1 MSLRKLADTAKS
13 FDAFPKVE
21 DGNQQRSEKGGFLT
35 VIVALCLFLL
45 TMSEFSDYRKFHAN
59 YKFLVD
65 HAVDTKMQINIDT
78 TIAMPCPSLMIHVID
93 ATGQRTQLTGSLKLI
108 PAEFSAGTATKYK
121 QIDDPKYI
129 HEIIQAASGK
139 PYDHTVAN
147 DMGACRV
154 YGSLQVNKV
163 ASNLHITSA
172 GHGYATGVHT
182 SHDLLNFTHRIDE
195 FSFGKLYPDL
205 VNPLDNSIELSESNF
220 EIFQYTISVVPT
232 SYIDRK
238 GNYLETN
245 QYAVTDM
252 HKTFREGQAVPGIF
266 FRYEMEPITV
276 QISEVRTQSFMHFLV
291 RLCGILGGSV
301 VTVGA
306 LYRLINFVM
315 TGGREDPKLYTPV
328 HNMMKGV

>member
-21 DGNQQRSEKGGFLT
+21 DDNQQRSEKGGFLT
-35 VIVALCLFLL
+35 VIVALCLFML

-121 QIDDPKYI
+121 QTDDPKYI

-139 PYDHTVAN
+139 PYDHSVAR
-147 DMGACRV
+147 DMGACRI

-163 ASNLHITSA
+163 ASNLHITSD
-172 GHGYATGVHT
+172 GHGYANTAHT

-276 QISEVRTQSFMHFLV
+276 QISEVRTQSFMYFLV

>member
-1 MSLRKLADTAKS
+1 MSLRKLADKARA

-21 DGNQQRSEKGGFLT
+21 DDNQQRSEKGGFLT
-35 VIVALCLFLL
+35 IIVALCLFML
-45 TMSEFSDYRKFHAN
+45 TMSEFTDYRKFHAD

-65 HAVDTKMQINIDT
+65 HTIDTKMQINIDT
-78 TIAMPCPSLMIHVID
+78 TIAMPCPSLMIHVVD

-121 QIDDPKYI
+121 QTDDPKYI
-129 HEIIQAASGK
+129 HEIIRAASGK
-139 PYDHTVAN
+139 SYDHSIAR

-154 YGSLQVNKV
+154 FGSLQVNKV
-163 ASNLHITSA
+163 ASNLHITSD
-172 GHGYATGVHT
+172 GHGYSKGVHT

-195 FSFGKLYPDL
+195 FSFGRLYPDL
-205 VNPLDNSIELSESNF
+205 VNPLDNSIELSETNF

-266 FRYEMEPITV
+266 FRYDMEPITV
-276 QISEVRTQSFMHFLV
+276 QIKEVRTQSFLQFLV

-301 VTVGA
+301 VTAGA